1 MDVEGTYRKHTWQE
15 PWNLMG
21 KKSLPM
27 KAYSKK
33 FFFSKSIL
41 SYPPLPSWSGYGILC
56 KIHRLE
62 LLLINVPINPY
73 QLLFFLYTPPPPPSQ
88 KKKRKENNNKTSGDQ
103 MFSDVFREKRS
114 KALDQNKSISHMVL
128 VGKVFARCFPKQSLF
143 SVIWFRFACEES
155 ELFLIETSW
164 NISSGKYIWSKCL
177 FHIFFTSYL

>member
-15 PWNLMG
+15 PWNSMG

-73 QLLFFLYTPPPPPSQ
+73 QLLFFLYTPPLPPSQ
-88 KKKRKENNNKTSGDQ
+88 KKKEKKTTTTKHQETRCFLMFSGRKEVKHWT
-103 MFSDVFREKRS
+103 K
-114 KALDQNKSISHMVL
+114 IS
-128 VGKVFARCFPKQSLF
+128 Q
-143 SVIWFRFACEES
+143 
-155 ELFLIETSW
+155 FLIW
-164 NISSGKYIWSKCL
+164 C
-177 FHIFFTSYL
+177 